1 MSRMTRNAAV
11 LREVT
16 PTMGLPPL
24 SQYDDNS
31 GRHLSWIFCIGA
43 PGLFY
48 HGEWIDVDDAWIA
61 ERLAHWALLTAG
73 GYEPPVIREH
83 EPNGER
89 AGSIV
94 ALCRYMA
101 PEGPSIAAAVR
112 WSLPDAREKIERGEI
127 RYFSPGIMALEHSD
141 SGEMLYTIRELSM
154 TSCPHQK
161 GAKTH
166 ILAKEAKTD
175 LKENVMDPEQIA
187 KIEAL
192 LAGIEQQN
200 AAINSMRDAMEMAT
214 KTMKELAESMAPKAE
229 EPKAEPA
236 PAAPAAGAM
245 EPETLEAYLEANPQ
259 VASLGEV
266 AAKAAFGLG
275 KEGRKEFAR
284 KLSMSEAPK
293 ASGTIPLTAPSKSNV
308 INWNDIKAK
317 HAGNLAAAEAEYKAL
332 RLKG

>member
-1 MSRMTRNAAV
+1 MLKTMRDAAV

-24 SQYDDNS
+24 SQYEDHS

-43 PGLFY
+43 PGLHY

-61 ERLAHWALLTAG
+61 ERLAHYQLLTAG

-112 WSLPDAREKIERGEI
+112 WALPDAREKIERGEI

-141 SGEMLYTIRELSM
+141 SGQILYTIRELSL

-166 ILAKEAKTD
+166 ILAKEAELQEMD
-175 LKENVMDPEQIA
+175 MDPEKLA

-192 LAGIEQQN
+192 LTKIEQQN
-200 AAINSMRDAMEMAT
+200 AAIDSMRDAMEMSI
-214 KTMKELAESMAPKAE
+214 KTMREMSEAMTPKAE
-229 EPKAEPA
+229 ASA
-236 PAAPAAGAM
+236 P
-245 EPETLEAYLEANPQ
+245 EPEPVKTEEMPDETMETYMEANPQ

-275 KEGRKEFAR
+275 KQARSEFAR
-284 KLSMSEAPK
+284 KLAACEAPK
-293 ASGTIPLTAPSKSNV
+293 ATGAPASAPPSKSN
-308 INWNDIKAK
+308 ILSWADIKAK
-317 HAGNLAAAEAEYKAL
+317 HNGNIAAAEAEYKAL
-332 RLKG
+332 RLQ

>member
-1 MSRMTRNAAV
+1 
-11 LREVT
+11 
-16 PTMGLPPL
+16 MGLPPL
-24 SQYDDNS
+24 EQFEDGS
-31 GRHLSWIFCIGA
+31 GRHLSWVFCIGA
-43 PGLFY
+43 PGLHY
-48 HGEWIDVDDAWIA
+48 HGEWIDVDDAWID

-89 AGSIV
+89 AGSLV
-94 ALCRYMA
+94 ALRRYMA

-112 WSLPDAREKIERGEI
+112 WAIPDAREKIERGEI

-141 SGEMLYTIRELSM
+141 TGQILYTIRELSM

-166 ILAKEAKTD
+166 ILAKEATQETD
-175 LKENVMDPEQIA
+175 MDPEQIA

-236 PAAPAAGAM
+236 PAAPAM
-245 EPETLEAYLEANPQ
+245 EPETLEAYMEANPQ

-284 KLSMSEAPK
+284 KLAASEVPK
-293 ASGTIPLTAPSKSNV
+293 ATGNAPASPPSKSNV
-308 INWNDIKAK
+308 LSWADIKAK
-317 HAGNLAAAEAEYKAL
+317 HNNNIAAAEAEYKAL
-332 RLKG
+332 RLQ

>member
-1 MSRMTRNAAV
+1 
-11 LREVT
+11 
-16 PTMGLPPL
+16 MGLPPL
-24 SQYDDNS
+24 EQFEDGS
-31 GRHLSWIFCIGA
+31 GRHLSWVFCIGA
-43 PGLFY
+43 PGLHY
-48 HGEWIDVDDAWIA
+48 HGEWIDVDDAWID

-89 AGSIV
+89 AGSLV
-94 ALCRYMA
+94 ALRRYMA

-112 WSLPDAREKIERGEI
+112 WAIPDAREKIERGEI

-141 SGEMLYTIRELSM
+141 TGQILYTIRELSM

-166 ILAKEAKTD
+166 ILAKEATQETD
-175 LKENVMDPEQIA
+175 MDPEQIA

-236 PAAPAAGAM
+236 PAAPAM
-245 EPETLEAYLEANPQ
+245 EPETLEAYMEANPQ

-284 KLSMSEAPK
+284 KLAASEVPK
-293 ASGTIPLTAPSKSNV
+293 ATGNAPASPPSKSNV
-308 INWNDIKAK
+308 LSWADIKAK
-317 HAGNLAAAEAEYKAL
+317 HNNDIAAAEAEYKAL
-332 RLKG
+332 RLQ

>member
-1 MSRMTRNAAV
+1 
-11 LREVT
+11 
-16 PTMGLPPL
+16 
-24 SQYDDNS
+24 
-31 GRHLSWIFCIGA
+31 
-43 PGLFY
+43 
-48 HGEWIDVDDAWIA
+48 
-61 ERLAHWALLTAG
+61 
-73 GYEPPVIREH
+73 
-83 EPNGER
+83 
-89 AGSIV
+89 
-94 ALCRYMA
+94 
-101 PEGPSIAAAVR
+101 
-112 WSLPDAREKIERGEI
+112 LPDARDKIERGEI

-141 SGEMLYTIRELSM
+141 SGEVLYTIRELSM

-161 GAKTH
+161 GATTH

-175 LKENVMDPEQIA
+175 LKENTMDPEQIA

-229 EPKAEPA
+229 EPK
-236 PAAPAAGAM
+236 PAAAM

-275 KEGRKEFAR
+275 KDGRKEFAR

-293 ASGTIPLTAPSKSNV
+293 ASGTIPLTTPSKSNV

-317 HAGNLAAAEAEYKAL
+317 HAGNIAAAEAEYKAL